1 MLRGLE
7 TNVIS
12 SGGLGTGQGRWGNR
26 VRGVFEGSWLFR
38 AVTRLE
44 EAVLDLAC

>member
-1 MLRGLE
+1 MLRWLE
-7 TNVIS
+7 ASVIF

-26 VRGVFEGSWLFR
+26 VRGVFEESWLFR

-44 EAVLDLAC
+44 EALLDLAC